1 MTDIA
6 YEIKKINYLSIN
18 NCHLVVPNIPLN
30 LFKNYKEEEIKS
42 KLNLILETIHLLK
55 DKINSKM
62 LIDLLFEKENELPQ
76 EVSFYQYFLLV
87 FYSFVNIIYTH
98 YQFVLIRFP
107 QLFPIE
113 TKETNFDFSL
123 QLNLSNKEI
132 NIKEKK
138 FVFINLRFDLL
149 DIFEKIIVQID
160 ESYLLKNCKLFQYNF
175 TCLAGTFD
183 RCHRGHY
190 FFIQTS
196 LMASKKQCFTGVCS
210 DEMIKHKGPFSL
222 IQTNYVRKK
231 KLEEVVETNGHNSE
245 NCKYNISTI
254 YDGVDMAGVQE
265 DLDCLIV
272 TSETY
277 KGGLYCNEVRK
288 KNNIKPVELLT
299 VNVIKINLN
308 EENKISSSIIRKE
321 ILDNICIEKINK
333 ICNDF
338 KKLCK
343 DIQCEDDN
351 LVSYWWHEILNHYTK
366 KWKFY
371 HNLNHIYSFIELYEK
386 YNNLIQKEKN
396 EFLISIF
403 FHDIIYIPSRNDN
416 EKESIRIFNEFYKEV
431 KPKNLNEKKVNEL
444 IIETENH
451 LLNKDYEDDTNL
463 FLDMDMQIVA
473 QENWEDYENK
483 IRKEYCFVDLN
494 TYNIKRKEFL
504 EGLEKKEKIF
514 RTKTFYD
521 EYEKVARSNIRK
533 IIEKLS
539 K

>member
-1 MTDIA
+1 
-6 YEIKKINYLSIN
+6 
-18 NCHLVVPNIPLN
+18 
-30 LFKNYKEEEIKS
+30 
-42 KLNLILETIHLLK
+42 
-55 DKINSKM
+55 
-62 LIDLLFEKENELPQ
+62 
-76 EVSFYQYFLLV
+76 
-87 FYSFVNIIYTH
+87 
-98 YQFVLIRFP
+98 
-107 QLFPIE
+107 
-113 TKETNFDFSL
+113 
-123 QLNLSNKEI
+123 
-132 NIKEKK
+132 
-138 FVFINLRFDLL
+138 
-149 DIFEKIIVQID
+149 
-160 ESYLLKNCKLFQYNF
+160 
-175 TCLAGTFD
+175 
-183 RCHRGHY
+183 
-190 FFIQTS
+190 
-196 LMASKKQCFTGVCS
+196 MASKKQCFIGACS

-245 NCKYNISTI
+245 NCKYNVSTI
-254 YDGVDMAGVQE
+254 YDTVDMAGFQE

-288 KNNIKPVELLT
+288 KNKIKPVELLT

-321 ILDNICIEKINK
+321 ILESICIEKINK

-338 KKLCK
+338 KNLCK
-343 DIQCEDDN
+343 DIQCENDD
-351 LVSYWWHEILNHYTK
+351 LVNYWWHEILNHYTK

-403 FHDIIYIPSRNDN
+403 FHDIIYVPSRNDN

-431 KPKNLNEKKVNEL
+431 KPKNLNEKKVKEL

-451 LLNKDYEDDTNL
+451 LLNKDYEDDINL

-473 QENWEDYENK
+473 EENWEDYENK

-494 TYNIKRKEFL
+494 TYKAKRKEFL

-521 EYEKVARSNIRK
+521 EYEKIARKNIRK